1 MNCRLIIFLFFL
13 TCSQVSA
20 QTTGIGIGAILGEPT
35 GISAKIWMSEHNA
48 VTGALAWSFRDAGS
62 LQIQAD
68 YLIHADLTSE
78 IDQDIKGRAY
88 FHYGIGGRL
97 RDDTAD
103 NRISARAPLG
113 VTYASRKSSLDAFI
127 EIVPLLDF
135 SPETAFDM
143 NAAVGVRFYFGGG
156 NRASASQTRVVGRR
170 QSLNS
175 N

>member
-103 NRISARAPLG
+103 IGSRPGLHWASPMPAESPHWTRLLRLCLCWISHP
-113 VTYASRKSSLDAFI
+113 
-127 EIVPLLDF
+127 
-135 SPETAFDM
+135 
-143 NAAVGVRFYFGGG
+143 
-156 NRASASQTRVVGRR
+156 RR
-170 QSLNS
+170 LST
-175 N
+175 